1 MRHTFHEIPVI
12 DASPLLGGGEGA
24 GKVDRAGVDEAIGK
38 ACEEIGFLVIS
49 GAALGDFASKDRLA
63 RLFRFFDLPEERRRP
78 LARRRFVPT
87 NDNSYRGYFPTV
99 DGDLSFKEGID
110 IGPDFAADDPRY
122 PLDHPL
128 IERNVWPAEAD
139 LPGWRAEI
147 AAHYAAMTD
156 LGIIIMRSMARYLG
170 LEENWFDPYF
180 EATNSTLRLLH
191 YPPRT
196 EASLVGVAD
205 GYVLHGGVLRP
216 VMAENHVDSG
226 LLTLLYQ
233 DDTGGLQV
241 RNGQGRWIDV
251 PPLPN
256 SFVVNLGGALQHWTD
271 QRFVATAH
279 RVLGD
284 GRERFSAPFFFEPA
298 VDAVMHP
305 ITAEGNSPH
314 SEPIR
319 YGDHLIRAMQSFVET
334 RGVATGN

>member
-1 MRHTFHEIPVI
+1 MQHTFDEIPVI
-12 DASPLLGGGEGA
+12 DTSPLFRGGDGA
-24 GKVDRAGVDEAIGK
+24 GKPGRDGVDRAIGG
-38 ACEEIGFLVIS
+38 ACEEIGFFVIS
-49 GAALGDFASKDRLA
+49 GAVLREFAPPGRLA
-63 RLFRFFDLPEERRRP
+63 SLFRFFDLPEERKRP
-78 LARRRFVPT
+78 LARRRFVPANT
-87 NDNSYRGYFPTV
+87 NSYRGYFPTV

-110 IGPDFAADDPRY
+110 VGPEFVHGDPRY

-128 IERNVWPAEAD
+128 IERNVWPDEAD

-147 AAHYAAMTD
+147 GAHYAAMTD
-156 LGIIIMRSMARYLG
+156 LGRILMRSMARYLG
-170 LEENWFDPYF
+170 LEEGWFDPHF

-196 EASLVGVAD
+196 DASLVGVAD
-205 GYVLHGGVLRP
+205 GHVVHDGVRRP

-241 RNGQGRWIDV
+241 RNGAGRWIDV
-251 PPLPN
+251 PPLAD

-271 QRFVATAH
+271 RRFVATAH

-305 ITAEGNSPH
+305 IPSAERPPH
-314 SEPIR
+314 LEPIR
-319 YGDHLIRAMQSFVET
+319 YGEHLIRAMQSFVET
-334 RGVATGN
+334 RGVATKS